1 MLVDGDRTT
10 LEALNEMLTSSFEIV
25 GSLSSGMAVIE
36 QAQTHNP
43 DVIVLGVSLRD
54 MSGFRIAKLLLERNS
69 SRKIVF
75 LLDDQDIGLLCLA
88 FQLGAAGC
96 VLKSQMTDLA
106 RVVEKVTGDQECGP
120 SLEFFFPES

>member
-1 MLVDGDRTT
+1 MDGDRTT